1 MVLSLRLKGGQ
12 AGLDLRA
19 PLLEDPGLVRHRSEL
34 RPEAAEFLRD
44 PCPAGHELLH
54 PGRDLLGGRVEARLL
69 PLVPL
74 RPQGVERFREFREV
88 LLNPLRG
95 RLRVLEPL
103 PSVREIFVGGLEL
116 DFELLP
122 LRLQGARLHVDGPG
136 LPAVVLELSLE
147 VEDVL
152 PDLPE
157 PRGDVL
163 RLGLDLPEL
172 LPDLLDLAGARR
184 AELEG
189 GPLRLAAHHG
199 PARLDELPTEG
210 HEPDAAHPLPGLV
223 QGLDDE
229 GVPED
234 VEECVPVLLLELA
247 EVDREAEALLRDE
260 DRLAPRLPNE
270 HLVERE
276 ERRAADLPLLEEVD
290 ALRGDPVVVDDDR
303 LHPRTRRGHD
313 GRLVPRVHVGEL
325 GHGPVDPLDRPRV
338 PGLENRGDG
347 PGVPAAHVLRDVGLG
362 LELPELPVCVVE
374 LDLVALP
381 GGLDLADLRLQAGHG
396 LLRPVP
402 LEDEPLELVL
412 DCVRLLVEG
421 DDLLLDREDF
431 RVNLRR
437 DLVDLL
443 EVLVRRLQ
451 GLVELR
457 DPRLDLPALPLEG
470 LDLLEGLHPFLRGVP
485 GLGLELPEDLL
496 RRLDPVRRA
505 RPLDPQGVEPLL
517 ELFRLLPAP
526 VRHLLLQLGQASL
539 GRLEPRSELLLLGQQ
554 LLPVRLVLGY
564 LLPGPGDLGL
574 DELPV
579 LVRELG
585 PRGREAFVELLVL
598 QGALPVRFELG
609 ELPLDL
615 LEDDPDPLEVLLRL
629 PSLAFCLGD
638 VVIELRDPRDVVED
652 PPAVHVRHGDDLLDV
667 PLLDEVVPLRGDPP
681 VGEEAV
687 ELREGRLPVVDVE
700 VGVVAALHGGAQADV
715 SRELDLVRLDGDR
728 PVRVVEQEADLAG
741 SRAFP
746 FLPAV
751 PDEVRELARADRL
764 RALRAEHEKDRV
776 GDVALARA
784 VRPRDRR
791 IALEEGNRDL
801 AAKGLEVLHL
811 DFFQVQRSH
820 PLEGR

>member
-103 PSVREIFVGGLEL
+103 PSVREIFVGVLEL
-116 DFELLP
+116 DSESLP
-122 LRLQGARLHVDGPG
+122 LPLQGPRFHVDGPG

-147 VEDVL
+147 IEDVL
-152 PDLPE
+152 PDLLE

-338 PGLENRGDG
+338 PGLEDRGDG
-347 PGVPAAHVLRDVGLG
+347 PGVPAAHVLRDVGLGLELGILPGEGEDRVLELRLVLRQVRLFPAALVELLLEPLDGLPRLLRVG

-431 RVNLRR
+431 RVALRG

-443 EVLVRRLQ
+443 EVLVRGLQ

-470 LDLLEGLHPFLRGVP
+470 LDLLEGLPPFLRRVP
-485 GLGLELPEDLL
+485 GL
-496 RRLDPVRRA
+496 
-505 RPLDPQGVEPLL
+505 
-517 ELFRLLPAP
+517 
-526 VRHLLLQLGQASL
+526 
-539 GRLEPRSELLLLGQQ
+539 
-554 LLPVRLVLGY
+554 
-564 LLPGPGDLGL
+564 
-574 DELPV
+574 
-579 LVRELG
+579 
-585 PRGREAFVELLVL
+585 
-598 QGALPVRFELG
+598 
-609 ELPLDL
+609 
-615 LEDDPDPLEVLLRL
+615 
-629 PSLAFCLGD
+629 
-638 VVIELRDPRDVVED
+638 
-652 PPAVHVRHGDDLLDV
+652 
-667 PLLDEVVPLRGDPP
+667 
-681 VGEEAV
+681 
-687 ELREGRLPVVDVE
+687 
-700 VGVVAALHGGAQADV
+700 
-715 SRELDLVRLDGDR
+715 
-728 PVRVVEQEADLAG
+728 
-741 SRAFP
+741 
-746 FLPAV
+746 
-751 PDEVRELARADRL
+751 
-764 RALRAEHEKDRV
+764 
-776 GDVALARA
+776 
-784 VRPRDRR
+784 
-791 IALEEGNRDL
+791 
-801 AAKGLEVLHL
+801 
-811 DFFQVQRSH
+811 
-820 PLEGR
+820 